1 MSTSTRDPGVTER
14 EFTRLVNGAADK
26 LEAGERPPDISRASI
41 WHSPSQPLEVAHRY
55 GDGLVAAGHT
65 PRFWALQWWTY
76 TGTHYIVWEDHE
88 ITGRLYQTLRHAEY
102 RDAHGDLVPWNPD
115 QAKTNKVIH
124 ALKTPPRLI
133 RATVRPGSWLQT
145 DHGLVIPCRN
155 GLLKTS
161 DRTLMPRRRS
171 VQSAAQPVVA
181 PGRTWI
187 TQRPEPRA
195 GGDLSAE

>member
-1 MSTSTRDPGVTER
+1 MSTSTRDPGVAER

-145 DHGLVIPCRN
+145 DHGLVIPCRRAAEDLRPDPDAAPPKRPIRGTASGGPGKN
-155 GLLKTS
+155 VDYPKP
-161 DRTLMPRRRS
+161 RTKG
-171 VQSAAQPVVA
+171 
-181 PGRTWI
+181 GR
-187 TQRPEPRA
+187 
-195 GGDLSAE
+195 